1 MNASVAE
8 EEIVRQATARALA
21 LVRRDAGAM
30 EALLSSDFVYTNSS
44 GIVMGKREYIEAY
57 VLAPSVSWKRQN
69 LTAEHVT
76 IVGDTAIVVG
86 RVRDEARFG
95 DFTLDAE
102 FRTTQVYRRTDGSWR
117 YLAGHT
123 SSPTQ

>member
-1 MNASVAE
+1 
-8 EEIVRQATARALA
+8 
-21 LVRRDAGAM
+21 
-30 EALLSSDFVYTNSS
+30 
-44 GIVMGKREYIEAY
+44 MGKREYIEAY